1 MTAPLDQDPTTPT
14 VPPESLPRLIEPE
27 HFVRDREIMLRFI
40 EGQPFEEIA
49 RAKQLTVERVKAILQ
64 KKGIKQEIARLSAV
78 TNEKWLAERM
88 EALSM
93 EALDVLRETMR
104 GDNISELKFKAAK
117 ATLDLNPTLKAK
129 PESNPLMKEL
139 GEGIG
144 EAIIQRLTR
153 MDADARQADA
163 VAPAGE
169 IDVTPAPPEGDP
181 ETT

>member
-1 MTAPLDQDPTTPT
+1 MTAPLDQDPTTPL
-14 VPPESLPRLIEPE
+14 VQPESLPRLIEPE
-27 HFVRDREIMLRFI
+27 HFVRDREILLRYI
-40 EGQPFEEIA
+40 EGQPLKDIA
-49 RAKQLTVERVKAILQ
+49 QAKQLTEAQVKAIL
-64 KKGIKQEIARLSAV
+64 KKRAIKQEISRLSAV

-93 EALDVLRETMR
+93 EALDVLRSTMR

-153 MDADARQADA
+153 MDAAA
-163 VAPAGE
+163 APAL
-169 IDVTPAPPEGDP
+169 DVTPVTEPPPAIPEGDP
-181 ETT
+181 NP